1 MSSRSISRSS
11 VAGPKRHANCI
22 GATMRKTM
30 RAIMRVQ
37 TPASMLAS
45 PNNTADS
52 NIDRGSGGMAQA
64 TAAPARPQLSVQSS
78 SADANKQADPGMDPR
93 SRLPREELEALDKP
107 IINRWYIAKI
117 VLRVLSTCFAVA
129 MVPLQLNR
137 NPVFWLYPDIWSFV
151 NDIIQYV
158 LAAVIMTWNT
168 AEFITMCCRK
178 GRGIPAKAHIFL
190 DAFIFL
196 FGSASLGYQIF
207 LYFLYPYTLPK
218 YYYAAIA
225 LTALSS
231 LFHFILSIR
240 SCIDNAFMG
249 STPRIMYLITGE
261 PVVVLPGR
269 RAPRP
274 TYEADTR
281 DVEMNDQSFAAFQS
295 TTQTA
300 LPSLRTDV
308 ESAARAMTTTLPPNT
323 SESLSRSQPV
333 LPTLDTEVDCGAAP
347 PWTPSSHAAT
357 ADSLSP
363 ETVAAAT
370 TLASDGFRDYISPVA
385 SGMPAGQNVSPVS
398 SPPASP
404 AAVAP
409 GRRQIYNNDNNG
421 SRPRRKPV
429 PRRNGTHYAD
439 PWGAPGPEYEPD
451 EAEKLRAERGE
462 RQAQWMSLES
472 MGLRGGMSGA
482 KQRLGSAEEPKSHER
497 VGSDADLAKL
507 PPVPSQPDS
516 SQVADSDAF
525 VAGSSIGQRPA

>member
-1 MSSRSISRSS
+1 
-11 VAGPKRHANCI
+11 
-22 GATMRKTM
+22 
-30 RAIMRVQ
+30 
-37 TPASMLAS
+37 
-45 PNNTADS
+45 
-52 NIDRGSGGMAQA
+52 
-64 TAAPARPQLSVQSS
+64 
-78 SADANKQADPGMDPR
+78 
-93 SRLPREELEALDKP
+93 
-107 IINRWYIAKI
+107 
-117 VLRVLSTCFAVA
+117 
-129 MVPLQLNR
+129 
-137 NPVFWLYPDIWSFV
+137 
-151 NDIIQYV
+151 
-158 LAAVIMTWNT
+158 
-168 AEFITMCCRK
+168 
-178 GRGIPAKAHIFL
+178 
-190 DAFIFL
+190 
-196 FGSASLGYQIF
+196 
-207 LYFLYPYTLPK
+207 
-218 YYYAAIA
+218 
-225 LTALSS
+225 
-231 LFHFILSIR
+231 
-240 SCIDNAFMG
+240 MG

-357 ADSLSP
+357 VDSLSP